1 MGGQGNEQN
10 FSGYTVL
17 HGSLNKNVSG
27 RSSPP
32 PNSKKKCTS
41 TQTDVSPCLS
51 HSFLPTLDW
60 CWHQPIRYCTEA
72 SKLRLVANVVNKF

>member
-32 PNSKKKCTS
+32 QIERKSVPQLK
-41 TQTDVSPCLS
+41 
-51 HSFLPTLDW
+51 
-60 CWHQPIRYCTEA
+60 RM
-72 SKLRLVANVVNKF
+72 